1 MATTVQQQ
9 RRTAVPAPRTHEL
22 RVPAQRRA
30 DHDVQPPATS
40 VPQLRGWGSEHDRTM
55 ARWMVAMM
63 LSVSCYGAL
72 MVTLGTH
79 VFG

>member
-1 MATTVQQQ
+1 MASTVPHQS
-9 RRTAVPAPRTHEL
+9 RTAAQAPRTHGA

-30 DHDVQPPATS
+30 DHDVQPRATS
-40 VPQLRGWGSEHDRTM
+40 APQLRGWGSAHDRTM

-63 LSVSCYGAL
+63 LSLSCYGSL